1 MKFRVKDIFLRPPV
15 ACVAGIL
22 ARVYGR
28 SRYTLLNLP
37 GSAVQKDDQYP
48 AILPESTAEAAK
60 KISIA
65 WTEVYSVLEDTGTH
79 TSDVGEVSALYPNQ
93 RGGYLY
99 CGVRV

>member
-1 MKFRVKDIFLRPPV
+1 MKFRVKGIFLRPPV

-48 AILPESTAEAAK
+48 AILAK